1 MKMNCSWT
9 NPKFTHSLNIIVAV
23 LSLLALGMGD
33 QVRAANN
40 FFAGDGSAFTASK
53 WGPDGGPFT
62 ATFASGTVASFNVVN
77 GTGTGSG
84 GITVSGISATENYT
98 HSSGSGTLSTGGTVA
113 TVTVSSGKTMDL
125 SSGVAISTTAGT
137 GLIKQGG
144 GVFAT
149 SGGNFTGG
157 FTLNAGTIILRGVSA
172 MGGGGAL
179 TLNGGIVAANATRDL
194 TGKYTGGITIGG
206 DVQFGDTAGL
216 ASSSANLTFSDGM
229 GLGSANRTLTLG
241 GSGTMTLGG
250 VIANS
255 GSAGITFAANANG
268 TGRFEITSSANTFTG
283 PIAITG
289 GEVRFTANGSFG
301 NANNTIVV
309 DGGRLA
315 TLNGATYTL
324 ASTHGIQVSAAAGTS
339 ISAPG
344 AGVFTYNGVIT
355 DKPTT
360 TGMLIKQGGGTLTLG
375 GVSTYTGNTTNNNG
389 TIQLTTGN
397 NRLPTGTVYASG
409 ASGNTCV
416 LDLNG
421 QNQQFAGLFSQA
433 ATANTISSTAAA
445 TLTITGDGLFGGAT
459 PGVISGAIGLT
470 MNGSSKTLTLGGV
483 NTYSGETTITA
494 GTVALSGSGSIA
506 NTPNITIAAEG
517 TFDVSGLTAA
527 LTLGNSQTLKA
538 SGSGSAGT
546 IATTTSKGLTLG
558 ATSGLQFTAYDGAN
572 APLTVT
578 GASSVTLAAGNVVT
592 VTVPGTALGAG
603 DYKLIS
609 SAGGANTVA
618 VNGTAPSSV
627 TVNGAGGLVGGT
639 TASLVIIG
647 GELFLHVSSSTTP
660 VSISLQPVSLT
671 NNVNSSAVFSVTA
684 GGTGPLA
691 YFWQRTNSGTG
702 NFTNTVDAGT
712 ISGSST
718 ASFTNS
724 SVQVADASAYR
735 VVITNVAGAVTS
747 SVVTLTVV
755 DPAITTQ
762 PVSLTKRL
770 TETATFTV
778 SAVGNSLSYQWY
790 KGASPLST
798 GGDIYG
804 ATTASLTLSNLISG
818 SAGNYTVVVTDSSG
832 SVTSSVAVLTMA
844 PAFAVGHLVVNR
856 IGDGSGTLGSTG
868 TAVFMD
874 EYTGGGTLVQSVALA
889 TNGASAAVNSGSAS
903 SEGALA
909 RATDGSVITLGAYNA
924 NSGTAGIASTT
935 SVSVPR
941 VAVTL
946 NVNGISALAATT
958 ASQFSGANIRSTAT
972 DGTNN
977 FWAVG
982 QTGGTYYLG
991 SNSAATT
998 VQSAIA
1004 NSRVI
1009 SAFNGNLYF
1018 SAGAAGNFGIYQF
1031 TGLPTGS
1038 ATPTKIIDTTASS
1051 SPYAFAFNA
1060 ANTVAYI
1067 ADDAAITS
1075 GGGIQKWTNNAGTW
1089 SLAYTM
1095 TNAGTGSRGLT
1106 VDFTGADPVIYATTT
1121 EGQTNRLFT
1130 ITDDGVGAA
1139 ATATTLATAGL
1150 NTVFHGVSFA
1160 PVSLAV
1166 YTVTGGTNCG
1176 SVAVGLS
1183 GSQVGV
1189 SYQLQ
1194 TNGVNFGAAVA
1205 GTGSAISF
1213 GSQAAAATYT
1223 VVATEPGGLSATMT
1237 GNAVVSFA
1245 IANGFTLT
1253 FTKGVSF
1260 KLPVAQVLTNAS
1272 GTGGVTLSGFDATS
1286 ANGVTISSNNGTLF
1300 YNGALTNGDSFN
1312 FTVASVTGGCTATG
1326 TITINADNSYGGQT
1340 NAMVSVTNN
1349 VATVT
1354 MFGIAGYQYVTDRS
1368 TNLTTGSGW
1377 VPINTNTPTADG
1389 PFQVN
1394 DDYSVGLGGVPPPQA
1409 FYHLRYQ
1416 P

>member
-1 MKMNCSWT
+1 VAKIAT
-9 NPKFTHSLNIIVAV
+9 TALAVAV
-23 LSLLALGMGD
+23 LGMVS
-33 QVRAANN
+33 QVKAADEYWRTDGTSGTWTSTGWNI
-40 FFAGDGSAFTASK
+40 GSATATGGTGWTPGNNAVFSANSTVTYVT
-53 WGPDGGPFT
+53 GTSFGNVTVNDGFT
-62 ATFASGTVASFNVVN
+62 ATITAAGTASANSHIYNVGTGSLLTWSGQNYTASGTSFVKS
-77 GTGTGSG
+77 GTGTWDAGSIG
-84 GITVSGISATENYT
+84 NAY
-98 HSSGSGTLSTGGTVA
+98 TGGLT
-113 TVTVSSGKTMDL
+113 
-125 SSGVAISTTAGT
+125 I
-137 GLIKQGG
+137 
-144 GVFAT
+144 
-149 SGGNFTGG
+149 
-157 FTLNAGTIILRGVSA
+157 NAGTIIVSGNNSLGA
-172 MGGGGAL
+172 GAL
-179 TLNGGIVAANATRDL
+179 NLNGGTIQSSSTRAFAATS
-194 TGKYTGGITIGG
+194 ITIGG
-206 DVQFGDTAGL
+206 DFALSGTGNANWDLATTIALGAATRTINNNTTSGSRQFRGL
-216 ASSSANLTFSDGM
+216 ISGTSGSGLTF
-229 GLGSANRTLTLG
+229 A
-241 GSGTMTLGG
+241 GSGGAQVYIG
-250 VIANS
+250 N
-255 GSAGITFAANANG
+255 
-268 TGRFEITSSANTFTG
+268 TGNTFDG
-283 PIAITG
+283 PIAISG
-289 GEVRFTANGSFG
+289 AEVVFNDNGSFG
-301 NANNTIVV
+301 ASTSITL
-309 DGGRLA
+309 DGGRLTMGTMDTAGTVTALTAA
-315 TLNGATYTL
+315 TINSAKNLFVGA
-324 ASTHGIQVSAAAGTS
+324 SAGTS
-339 ISAPG
+339 ISVSG
-344 AGVFTYNGVIT
+344 STGVTTYNGVIAN
-355 DKPTT
+355 KPSS
-360 TGMLIKQGGGTLTLG
+360 TGMLVKQGAGKLVLG
-375 GVSTYTGNTTNNNG
+375 GVSTYSGNTTNNNG

-397 NRLPTGTVYASG
+397 NRLPTGTVFAIG

-421 QNQQFAGLFSQA
+421 QSQQFAGLYSQT
-433 ATANTISSTAAA
+433 ATANTVSSTAAA

-483 NTYSGETTITA
+483 NTYTGETTITA

-506 NTPNITIAAEG
+506 NTPNITIAAGG

-558 ATSGLQFTAYDGAN
+558 ATSGLQFTAYNGAN

-592 VTVPGTALGAG
+592 VTVPGAALGAG

-804 ATTASLTLSNLISG
+804 ATTATLTLSNLISG

-889 TNGASAAVNSGSAS
+889 TNGANATVNSGSAS

-982 QTGGTYYLG
+982 QTSGTYYLG
-991 SNSAATT
+991 TNSTAAT

-1009 SAFNGNLYF
+1009 STFNGNLYF
-1018 SAGAAGNFGIYQF
+1018 SAGAAGNFGVYQF

-1089 SLAYTM
+1089 SLAYTL

-1106 VDFTGADPVIYATTT
+1106 VDFTGANPVIYATTT
-1121 EGQTNRLFT
+1121 ESQTNRLFT
-1130 ITDDGVGAA
+1130 ITDTNVN
-1139 ATATTLATAGL
+1139 ATATTLATAAV
-1150 NTVFHGVSFA
+1150 NTVFRGVSFA

-1176 SVAVGLS
+1176 SVTVGLS

-1194 TNGVNFGAAVA
+1194 TNSVNFGTPVA
-1205 GTGSAISF
+1205 GTGSAITF
-1213 GSQAAAATYT
+1213 GSQTAAGSYT
-1223 VVATEPGGLSATMT
+1223 VVATEPGGLSAVMT
-1237 GNAVVSFA
+1237 GNAIIYAVPT
-1245 IANGFTLT
+1245 ANNVTYT

-1272 GTGGVTLSGFDATS
+1272 GTGGVTLAGFDAIS
-1286 ANGVTISSNNGTLF
+1286 ANGISISSNNGSLF
-1300 YNGALTNGDSFN
+1300 YNHTLTNSDSFSY
-1312 FTVASVTGGCTATG
+1312 TVVSGTGGCTASG
-1326 TITINADNSYGGQT
+1326 LITINTDNSYGGQT
-1340 NAMVSVTNN
+1340 NATVSVTNN

-1368 TNLTTGSGW
+1368 TNLTTGTGW
-1377 VPINTNTPTADG
+1377 VPINTNMPSSDG

-1394 DDYSVGLGGVPPPQA
+1394 DDYSIGLGGVPPTQA